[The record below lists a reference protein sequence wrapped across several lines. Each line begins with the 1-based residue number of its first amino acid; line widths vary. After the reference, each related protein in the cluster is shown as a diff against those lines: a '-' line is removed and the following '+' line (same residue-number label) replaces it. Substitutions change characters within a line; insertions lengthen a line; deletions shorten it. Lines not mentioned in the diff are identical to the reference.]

1 MGSISIQLVA
11 ESVQAI
17 VRMSQYNQEA
27 PNVNDLAL
35 GIMASVIVTKLILW
49 IICFKFG
56 GGMAIDA
63 LKTDQRNDILTNA
76 ASILFSGF
84 AGRLRET
91 WKTHP
96 IEVFRKRLS
105 SNIRTT
111 KTTSKSVM
119 EFYRRQD
126 EHIREL
132 EKIASTTE
140 AETSD
145 VEVTSNHHSIRRQT
159 RINTM
164 IIGVVF
170 CANVVLLLGKAV
182 ASALSGS
189 LAIISSLLDSCVDL
203 ASGGIMWF
211 AARQMRKRKPYKYPE
226 GRTRLEPLAVIVLS
240 VFMGSIS
247 IQLVAESVQ
256 AIVRMSQYNQEAPNV
271 NDLAL
276 GIMASVIVTKLILWI
291 ICFKFGGGMAI
302 DALKTDQRNDILT
315 NAASIL
321 FSGFA
326 GRLQDPNPTENTPS
340 APPTGSKRR
349 KQILPS
355 RADISTDSHC
365 VVQSEHEK
373 ARSCHHKSKHRHRN
387 KHSQCER
394 IEKCGYDVSSS
405 CTVPNSND
413 GHELSS
419 VIVKL
424 LPVKITSI
432 EEFQSGT
439 STVPGMHQIHCQPSR
454 VNQENKNI
462 VKDLHSIKQF

>member
-1 MGSISIQLVA
+1 
-11 ESVQAI
+11 
-17 VRMSQYNQEA
+17 
-27 PNVNDLAL
+27 
-35 GIMASVIVTKLILW
+35 
-49 IICFKFG
+49 
-56 GGMAIDA
+56 
-63 LKTDQRNDILTNA
+63 
-76 ASILFSGF
+76 
-84 AGRLRET
+84 
-91 WKTHP
+91 
-96 IEVFRKRLS
+96 
-105 SNIRTT
+105 
-111 KTTSKSVM
+111 M

-132 EKIASTTE
+132 EKIATIMD

-256 AIVRMSQYNQEAPNV
+256 AIVRMSQNNQEAPNV

-321 FSGFA
+321 FSGLA
-326 GRLQDPNPTENTPS
+326 GRLPPLLRQKQYENLKYLDPVGAILIGSYILYSWYKLGAEQIRNLAGHTANPRFIQKIAFVCLNYHPLIEQLDTIRAFHFGENFLVEVD
-340 APPTGSKRR
+340 
-349 KQILPS
+349 IVLPKEMCLKEAHDIGEGLQKKLEKLETVE
-355 RADISTDSHC
+355 RAFVHLDYEFSHRPE
-365 VVQSEHEK
+365 SEHK
-373 ARSCHHKSKHRHRN
+373 
-387 KHSQCER
+387 
-394 IEKCGYDVSSS
+394 
-405 CTVPNSND
+405 
-413 GHELSS
+413 
-419 VIVKL
+419 IV
-424 LPVKITSI
+424 
-432 EEFQSGT
+432 
-439 STVPGMHQIHCQPSR
+439 
-454 VNQENKNI
+454 
-462 VKDLHSIKQF
+462 

>member
-1 MGSISIQLVA
+1 MPF
-11 ESVQAI
+11 
-17 VRMSQYNQEA
+17 YF
-27 PNVNDLAL
+27 ND
-35 GIMASVIVTKLILW
+35 G
-49 IICFKFG
+49 
-56 GGMAIDA
+56 
-63 LKTDQRNDILTNA
+63 
-76 ASILFSGF
+76 
-84 AGRLRET
+84 E
-91 WKTHP
+91 
-96 IEVFRKRLS
+96 
-105 SNIRTT
+105 
-111 KTTSKSVM
+111 

-164 IIGVVF
+164 IIGAVF

-256 AIVRMSQYNQEAPNV
+256 AIVRMSQNNQEAPNV

-291 ICFKFGGGMAI
+291 IFFKFGGGMAI

-326 GRLQDPNPTENTPS
+326 GRLLWDMRMGDRPCEIYSVHEPFRSQLCMLYEND
-340 APPTGSKRR
+340 AIFDKF
-349 KQILPS
+349 L
-355 RADISTDSHC
+355 
-365 VVQSEHEK
+365 
-373 ARSCHHKSKHRHRN
+373 
-387 KHSQCER
+387 
-394 IEKCGYDVSSS
+394 CGWSD
-405 CTVPNSND
+405 D
-413 GHELSS
+413 D
-419 VIVKL
+419 
-424 LPVKITSI
+424 
-432 EEFQSGT
+432 
-439 STVPGMHQIHCQPSR
+439 R
-454 VNQENKNI
+454 
-462 VKDLHSIKQF
+462 

>member
-1 MGSISIQLVA
+1 MLGKQIENAIETELKCRLFCTSISIASKKLEEI
-11 ESVQAI
+11 ESGNTL
-17 VRMSQYNQEA
+17 SEN
-27 PNVNDLAL
+27 N
-35 GIMASVIVTKLILW
+35 
-49 IICFKFG
+49 
-56 GGMAIDA
+56 
-63 LKTDQRNDILTNA
+63 
-76 ASILFSGF
+76 SIPLNSPC
-84 AGRLRET
+84 ET

-96 IEVFRKRLS
+96 IEVFQKKLS
-105 SNIRTT
+105 SNIKKT

-132 EKIASTTE
+132 EKIATIME

-164 IIGVVF
+164 IISVVF

-247 IQLVAESVQ
+247 IQLLAESVQ
-256 AIVRMSQYNQEAPNV
+256 AIVRMSQNNQEAPNV
-271 NDLAL
+271 SDLAL

-291 ICFKFGGGMAI
+291 ICIKFGGGMAI

-321 FSGFA
+321 FSGLA
-326 GRLQDPNPTENTPS
+326 GRLPPLLRQKQYENLKYLDPVGAILIGSYILWSWYQLGAEQIRNLAGHTANPRFIQKIAFVCLNYHPLIEQVDTIRAFHFGENFLVEVDIVLPKEMCLKEAHDIGEGLQKKLEKLETVERAFVHLDYEFSHRPETE
-340 APPTGSKRR
+340 
-349 KQILPS
+349 
-355 RADISTDSHC
+355 
-365 VVQSEHEK
+365 
-373 ARSCHHKSKHRHRN
+373 HK
-387 KHSQCER
+387 
-394 IEKCGYDVSSS
+394 
-405 CTVPNSND
+405 
-413 GHELSS
+413 
-419 VIVKL
+419 IV
-424 LPVKITSI
+424 
-432 EEFQSGT
+432 
-439 STVPGMHQIHCQPSR
+439 
-454 VNQENKNI
+454 
-462 VKDLHSIKQF
+462 